1 MKFTGETRVSQ
12 IALSD
17 PAARQV
23 LEEAGIDYCCGGAK
37 SLGDACLQAQIRPEE
52 ILERLQQNR
61 QMAAPDETEWT
72 RADLSELTS
81 HIRERH
87 HGYVRNAVPRVRS
100 LLVKVRAKHVEKHPE
115 VEEVVWLFEAVAR
128 EMLAHMQKEE
138 QILFPYID
146 RLAQAAREKTS
157 VETPFFQTVANP
169 IYMMMRE
176 HDSAGELVRKIRL
189 ATGNYSVPDDACTT
203 FRATYQELRQFEED
217 LHLHVHLENNILFPR
232 AAELEAAGAR

>member
-1 MKFTGETRVSQ
+1 MDFTEETRVSQ

-23 LEEAGIDYCCGGAK
+23 LEDAGIDYCCGGAK
-37 SLGDACLQAQIRPEE
+37 SLGEACLQTHVRPEE
-52 ILERLQQNR
+52 ILERLRQNR
-61 QMAAPDETEWT
+61 ESALPTEAQWT
-72 RADLSELTS
+72 EADLSELTK

-87 HGYVRNAVPRVRS
+87 HNYVRNAIPRVRA
-100 LLVKVRAKHVEKHPE
+100 LLVKVRAKHFEKHPE
-115 VEEVVWLFEAVAR
+115 LEEVIWLFEEVAR
-128 EMLAHMQKEE
+128 EMLMHMQKEE

-146 RLAQAAREKTS
+146 NLALAIMVKTR
-157 VETPFFQTVANP
+157 VETPFFQTVTNP

-176 HDSAGELVRKIRL
+176 HDSAGELLRKIRH
-189 ATGNYSVPDDACTT
+189 ATADYSAPPDACTT

-232 AAELEAAGAR
+232 AVELEALTV